1 MTAAAIPATS
11 VTGTDTTATGSSAAI
26 WTGRV
31 LSGLGMLF
39 MVFDGVIHVMKIPV
53 VVDAFTELGYPV
65 SASVALGVI
74 ELALVALY
82 AFRRTSIL
90 GAILLTGYLGGA
102 IATQVRVGAPLF
114 STTLFPV
121 YVGLILWG
129 GLYLRDAVVRAI
141 IPVR

>member
-1 MTAAAIPATS
+1 MTAAAFPATT
-11 VTGTDTTATGSSAAI
+11 VTGTDTATGSNAAI
-26 WTGRV
+26 WTGRA
-31 LSGLGMLF
+31 LSGLGMAF
-39 MVFDGVIHVMKIPV
+39 MVFDGVIHAMKVPP
-53 VVDAFTELGYPV
+53 VVDAFAELGYPINAAV
-65 SASVALGVI
+65 TLGVI